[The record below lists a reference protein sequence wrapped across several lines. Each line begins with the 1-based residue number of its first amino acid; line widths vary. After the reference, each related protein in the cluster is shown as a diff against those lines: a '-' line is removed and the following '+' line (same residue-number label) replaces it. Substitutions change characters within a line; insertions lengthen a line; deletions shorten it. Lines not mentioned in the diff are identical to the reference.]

1 MTGVQFIKRCAKS
14 ARKREHPPST
24 VQLDGQ
30 RLLQTI
36 QKLLLLFYYQLTP
49 AAVARAAPSI
59 LTQRVV
65 AAGIKSGALN
75 ARHFHWVMLVSAIES
90 VRTSA
95 TALLLLIS

>member
-14 ARKREHPPST
+14 ARKREQPPST

-36 QKLLLLFYYQLTP
+36 QKLLLLFYYQLSP
-49 AAVARAAPSI
+49 AAAPSI

-75 ARHFHWVMLVSAIES
+75 ARHVHWVMLVSAIES